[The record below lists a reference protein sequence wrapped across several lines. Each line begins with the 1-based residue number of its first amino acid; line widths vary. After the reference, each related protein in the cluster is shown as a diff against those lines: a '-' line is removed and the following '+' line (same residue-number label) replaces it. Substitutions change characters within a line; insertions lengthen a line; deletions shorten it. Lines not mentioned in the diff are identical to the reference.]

1 MPHRVG
7 MIRAKGRAD
16 ITIEYPV
23 EKRTCSSYKMS
34 MAPAGD
40 RRKGS
45 AEMAKIAGSEVSS
58 HERIR

>member
-7 MIRAKGRAD
+7 VIRAKGRAD
-16 ITIEYPV
+16 MTIEHPV
-23 EKRTCSSYKMS
+23 EKRTCSSYKIS

-40 RRKGS
+40 RRSGS
-45 AEMAKIAGSEVSS
+45 AEMAKLAGAEVSS